1 MWSATLALN
10 GLTTAGIGSYGFPNH
25 MIGHS
30 LSAIYDIAHAHSL
43 SIIFPAWLKYNF
55 DGKKERIVQ
64 LGKAIFDERDAEVTI
79 NKIVSFFK
87 SIDVPTSLSD
97 ANIDKKDIQMIAE
110 NAVALA
116 KKWQLN
122 DYTVEVIAKIL
133 QLAA

>member
-1 MWSATLALN
+1 
-10 GLTTAGIGSYGFPNH
+10 
-25 MIGHS
+25 
-30 LSAIYDIAHAHSL
+30 
-43 SIIFPAWLKYNF
+43 
-55 DGKKERIVQ
+55 
-64 LGKAIFDERDAEVTI
+64 
-79 NKIVSFFK
+79 
-87 SIDVPTSLSD
+87 LSD